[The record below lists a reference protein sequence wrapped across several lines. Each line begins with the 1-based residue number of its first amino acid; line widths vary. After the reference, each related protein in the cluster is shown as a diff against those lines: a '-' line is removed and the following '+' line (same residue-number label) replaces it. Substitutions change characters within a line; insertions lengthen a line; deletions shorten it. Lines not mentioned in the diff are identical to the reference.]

1 MPCIAEDETHFPAGQ
16 VILDIIILW
25 TNAHIFGYIP
35 CIRQGALAMS
45 LAKIIVH
52 FPKISDSPIVLPLFI
67 NPVSAGFPSP
77 ADSSIENFLDIG
89 EHLIKRPA
97 ATFFVRVS
105 GDSMLPAGI
114 HSGDLLVV
122 DRSLQATDGRVVI
135 AVVEA
140 ELTVKRLRLA
150 QDKIFLIADN
160 PDYAPIAITE
170 AMDFSIWGVV
180 TTVIH
185 PL

>member
-1 MPCIAEDETHFPAGQ
+1 
-16 VILDIIILW
+16 
-25 TNAHIFGYIP
+25 
-35 CIRQGALAMS
+35 MS
-45 LAKIIVH
+45 LAEITVH
-52 FPKISDSPIVLPLFI
+52 FPKIPASPIVLPLFM

-77 ADSSIENFLDIG
+77 ADNSIENFLDIA

-135 AVVEA
+135 AVVEG

-160 PDYAPIAITE
+160 PDYAPIAVTE